1 MKNKNL
7 GDNVNTSGSFVFKLG
22 GAFGVLVVILSVFGS
37 LAVKDMGRMNR
48 ETDEIFNMQWT
59 QERLSQDAV
68 RYSNLN
74 NRIILQILITEDQEQ
89 ISGLIA
95 ARTANSQTISK
106 IMKEIEESRL
116 DPGEETDRY
125 ERVKTS
131 RRAYMDSCENV
142 LNLAINERRPREARA
157 IAVNDTIP
165 KLNSYQAAWLA
176 FANLQVEQMSAADEG
191 RRTGYLRAKKLL
203 LIQIGLATFIA
214 IAVALYVT
222 WKMTAEIAVR
232 ERAEAE
238 IRRLNNNLEQK
249 VVYRTQ
255 ELERVARDLKIE
267 IDDRRLAEIS
277 AREAQKL
284 AEQAN
289 GAKSDFLAN
298 MSHEIRTPM
307 NGVQGM
313 IELVLDTELT
323 PEQRE
328 NLDIARSSADSL
340 LMLLNDILDY
350 SKIEAGKLEVEA
362 IDFNL
367 RDCLGDAVKLLGMR
381 AQQKGLEL
389 ACDIDADVPDAVV
402 GDPGR
407 LRQVVV
413 NLIGNAI
420 KFTEKGEIVVKVS
433 SSPPSESEAE
443 LLFAISDT
451 GIGIA
456 PDKQRAIFEAFNQAD
471 NSMTRE
477 YGGTGLGLSIS
488 SRLVELMGG
497 HIRVESEPGRGSC
510 FLFTT
515 HLKLQSSKNV
525 KPEPCH
531 LEMLQGLHA
540 LIVDDNAINRM
551 ILSKMVG
558 AWGIDAVAVESAAKA
573 MTAIDAAR
581 STAGKFRL
589 ILLDAQIAETDGFT
603 LATEIRKTP
612 EWAPV
617 VLVMLT
623 SAGKRGDSARCRQ
636 IGIDAYVPKPV
647 KQTDLLEA
655 ILEGL
660 GMAAKT
666 EPSST
671 VITQHSLRDS
681 RERLRILVAD
691 DNAVN
696 QQLALRLLEK
706 RGHTVKIAATGE
718 LALAEIEKRPFD
730 VLLMDMQMPGMGGL
744 DATRAIRAKE
754 RGTGKHLPIIA
765 MTASA
770 MEGDKERCLAAGMD
784 GYVAKPIRAQD
795 LFASIE
801 EICHSSTEQN
811 LMSLNSAESNATR
824 LALK

>member
-1 MKNKNL
+1 
-7 GDNVNTSGSFVFKLG
+7 
-22 GAFGVLVVILSVFGS
+22 
-37 LAVKDMGRMNR
+37 
-48 ETDEIFNMQWT
+48 
-59 QERLSQDAV
+59 
-68 RYSNLN
+68 
-74 NRIILQILITEDQEQ
+74 
-89 ISGLIA
+89 
-95 ARTANSQTISK
+95 
-106 IMKEIEESRL
+106 
-116 DPGEETDRY
+116 
-125 ERVKTS
+125 
-131 RRAYMDSCENV
+131 
-142 LNLAINERRPREARA
+142 
-157 IAVNDTIP
+157 
-165 KLNSYQAAWLA
+165 
-176 FANLQVEQMSAADEG
+176 
-191 RRTGYLRAKKLL
+191 
-203 LIQIGLATFIA
+203 
-214 IAVALYVT
+214 
-222 WKMTAEIAVR
+222 
-232 ERAEAE
+232 
-238 IRRLNNNLEQK
+238 
-249 VVYRTQ
+249 
-255 ELERVARDLKIE
+255 
-267 IDDRRLAEIS
+267 
-277 AREAQKL
+277 
-284 AEQAN
+284 
-289 GAKSDFLAN
+289 
-298 MSHEIRTPM
+298 
-307 NGVQGM
+307 
-313 IELVLDTELT
+313 
-323 PEQRE
+323 
-328 NLDIARSSADSL
+328 
-340 LMLLNDILDY
+340 
-350 SKIEAGKLEVEA
+350 
-362 IDFNL
+362 
-367 RDCLGDAVKLLGMR
+367 
-381 AQQKGLEL
+381 
-389 ACDIDADVPDAVV
+389 
-402 GDPGR
+402 
-407 LRQVVV
+407 
-413 NLIGNAI
+413 
-420 KFTEKGEIVVKVS
+420 
-433 SSPPSESEAE
+433 
-443 LLFAISDT
+443 
-451 GIGIA
+451 
-456 PDKQRAIFEAFNQAD
+456 
-471 NSMTRE
+471 
-477 YGGTGLGLSIS
+477 
-488 SRLVELMGG
+488 
-497 HIRVESEPGRGSC
+497 
-510 FLFTT
+510 
-515 HLKLQSSKNV
+515 
-525 KPEPCH
+525 
-531 LEMLQGLHA
+531 MLQGLHA

-551 ILSKMVG
+551 ILSKMAG

-589 ILLDAQIAETDGFT
+589 ILLDAQIAEIDGFT
-603 LATEIRKTP
+603 LATEIRKIP

-706 RGHTVKIAATGE
+706 RGHTVKIAATGV